1 MEGVTDEVLVRRVAE
16 SGDERAFSE
25 LYDRY
30 GGLVYGAGMRYLGD
44 RTLAEDL
51 VQDVFVSVWRNAA
64 SYDPSRAGFST
75 WVYRVARN
83 RITDLARHRTRRIQ
97 VVAPAADEEK
107 IPGKSDGVEEVLRSF
122 DVVGALSKL
131 SPAHREVLVL
141 AYFGG
146 LSQRE
151 ISTRTG
157 VPLGT
162 IKSRTTAALRAARE
176 SLLTMQR
183 TDEPRKGASKRGE
196 TGNE

>member
-64 SYDPSRAGFST
+64 SFDSSKAGFST
-75 WVYRVARN
+75 WVYRIARN
-83 RITDLARHRTRRIQ
+83 RAIDLARRRQARART
-97 VVAPAADEEK
+97 VAPLQGEEAF
-107 IPGKSDGVEEVLRSF
+107 PEPDGAEEILGTF
-122 DVVGALSKL
+122 DVMGALSEV
-131 SPAHREVLVL
+131 SATHREVLML
-141 AYFGG
+141 AYFEG

-151 ISTRTG
+151 ISRRTG
-157 VPLGT
+157 IPLGT
-162 IKSRTTAALRAARE
+162 VKSRTTAALRVLRE
-176 SLLTMQR
+176 RMLATKTPKDPRRGVPRDRGAQ
-183 TDEPRKGASKRGE
+183 DE
-196 TGNE
+196 

>member
-64 SYDPSRAGFST
+64 SFDSSKAGFST
-75 WVYRVARN
+75 WVYRIARN
-83 RITDLARHRTRRIQ
+83 RAIDLARRRQARART
-97 VVAPAADEEK
+97 VAPLQGEEAF
-107 IPGKSDGVEEVLRSF
+107 PEPDGAEEILGTF
-122 DVVGALSKL
+122 DVMGALSEV
-131 SPAHREVLVL
+131 SVTHREVLML
-141 AYFGG
+141 AYFEG

-151 ISTRTG
+151 ISRRTG
-157 VPLGT
+157 IPLGT
-162 IKSRTTAALRAARE
+162 VKSRTTAALRALRE
-176 SLLTMQR
+176 RMLATKTPKDPRRGVPRDRGAQ
-183 TDEPRKGASKRGE
+183 DE
-196 TGNE
+196 